1 MIKEPK
7 IFLGIVSET
16 SEKFIN
22 QVKLCISSFRRNA
35 GNIKNIPIVI
45 VTNNT
50 SLEENDRKFFENNFS
65 PIIFTTKP
73 RINIIPPASKLNIF
87 ESLEMN
93 SYDIILYMDCDTV
106 VLRPLDG
113 MLSPILNDE
122 CDFLCRRG
130 GNSDRGCFVDIEN
143 TINFLNCGDSKCF
156 VSEERPKFNTGVFA
170 FRNTIADKLKKS
182 SNRILPMILNREH
195 IRSNWMGEQCSIA
208 LSCVEN
214 DIRVSYLDEIY
225 NSWGNL
231 EDIRILHCFKS
242 RYKFDRKNMFEN
254 FDEWK
259 NNYGSIIGEKLLIEE
274 IEKFIKDF
282 K

>member
-1 MIKEPK
+1 
-7 IFLGIVSET
+7 L
-16 SEKFIN
+16 
-22 QVKLCISSFRRNA
+22 SSFRRNA
-35 GNIKNIPIVI
+35 GSLKDIPIVFI
-45 VTNNT
+45 TNDHP
-50 SLEENDRKFFENNFS
+50 LKDKDEKFFKEHFS
-65 PIIFTTKP
+65 PITFVVKP
-73 RINIIPPASKLNIF
+73 RIKIIPPASKLNIF
-87 ESLEMN
+87 ESLEMD
-93 SYDIILYMDCDTV
+93 SYDIMLFMDCDTV
-106 VLRPLDG
+106 VLRPLDD

-130 GNSDRGCFVDIEN
+130 GDSDRGCFVDIEN

-156 VSEERPKFNTGVFA
+156 VNEERPKFNTGVFA

-182 SNRILPMILNREH
+182 SNRILPIILNREH

-208 LSCVEN
+208 LSCIEN

-254 FDEWK
+254 LDEWK